1 MSARWYLA
9 FLACYA
15 TAAAPLWFLADF
27 RHWNRYLA
35 AATVAGWAAASS
47 YAADRI
53 VRGGR
58 RG

>member
-1 MSARWYLA
+1 MPARWYLA

-15 TAAAPLWFLADF
+15 TAVVPLWLAADL
-27 RHWNRYLA
+27 RHWNRYGA
-35 AATVAGWAAASS
+35 AAFCAGWAVASS

-53 VRGGR
+53 AGPR